1 MDCLRVF
8 VAGTTDIT
16 VVVPATGVEEAYDL
30 MVADRVPSQQAADMA
45 VAAAKD
51 GRDPVAWAR
60 HFVKLRQ
67 SLRDMPPP
75 QGTA

>member
-1 MDCLRVF
+1 MVL
-8 VAGTTDIT
+8 T
-16 VVVPATGVEEAYDL
+16 PAPGVEEAYDL

-60 HFVKLRQ
+60 HFVELRQ
-67 SLRDMPPP
+67 SLRKMP
-75 QGTA
+75 